1 MISDTQQNN
10 YLVDKI
16 NLLLFKNKSRRMSL
30 WEVKMDN
37 LTLEILLKKQRV
49 ILGKILTQICLRAKG
64 LRDHLGIV

>member
-16 NLLLFKNKSRRMSL
+16 NLLLFKNKSRRMIL

-64 LRDHLGIV
+64 LRDH

>member
-64 LRDHLGIV
+64 LRDH

>member
-64 LRDHLGIV
+64 LLDH